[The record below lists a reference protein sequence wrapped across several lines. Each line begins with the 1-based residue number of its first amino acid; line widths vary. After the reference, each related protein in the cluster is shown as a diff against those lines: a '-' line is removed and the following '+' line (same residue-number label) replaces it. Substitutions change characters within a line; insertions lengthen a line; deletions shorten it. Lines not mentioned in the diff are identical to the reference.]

1 MSGDAM
7 TYNQTFDVHI
17 TNNFEN
23 FKFDVFVFEVDEE
36 TGKSEDY
43 ECYKQTVISQ
53 NWNKDCKFY
62 AKKGDSS
69 VETEIIR
76 NLERTSRA
84 LKGYLESN
92 DKDRIIVIDNT
103 PIPADGAQPVDD
115 IILEYA
121 ISTNYHHQY
130 DLREVSMYMGI
141 ATLVLSFAIGSLV
154 YLSIKINRDIKRK
167 FVQDEEDESDEEED
181 EDKKKELNKQKLAA
195 VGILKV
201 E

>member
-7 TYNQTFDVHI
+7 TYNQTIDVHI

-62 AKKGDSS
+62 VKKGDSS